1 MNQLYPTIKDLM
13 LTKRFD
19 WLTDDIR
26 LTLWDDGPVFDPTHT
41 VISQIGGVKLAT
53 SQPLSGRSVQDQM
66 ARSAA
71 ITFTRLTT
79 PDDVHIALLHRE
91 TDGRLIAWLDDV
103 SGFDFQ
109 ASGGDYI
116 FTPNGPGGA
125 IFRL

>member
-41 VISQIGGVKLAT
+41 DISQIGGVKLAT
-53 SQPLSGRSVQDQM
+53 SPTLSGRRVITQM
-66 ARSAA
+66 ACTAA
-71 ITFTRLTT
+71 IHFARLTT

-91 TDGRLIAWLDDV
+91 TDGRLIAFLDDI

-109 ASGGDYI
+109 GTGGDYI
-116 FTPNGPGGA
+116 FTPNGPSGA
-125 IFRL
+125 IFKL